1 MEDRYSKYPPEA
13 QKWFVTKIDQRW
25 GQLHAFEK
33 EWSEKAVQFL
43 FLSNAGGAAA
53 TLSFFGR
60 IGQGLRPR
68 RSEVVIVVVRLGTYF
83 RGSAAPKAYYT
94 ASGLFKA
101 YKTEAPEFLEDQIGW
116 DDLRKA
122 DDERAEVVSLGG
134 LLAVGVLYFV
144 RCGVSH
150 WRTRVSS

>member
-53 TLSFFGR
+53 TLSFLGASDKAFDRAGVKWSLLWFVL
-60 IGQGLRPR
+60 GLIF
-68 RSEVVIVVVRLGTYF
+68 VGFTT
-83 RGSAAPKAYYT
+83 AKAYYT

-101 YKTEAPEFLEDQIGW
+101 YKTEAHKFLEDQIGW

-122 DDERAEVVSLGG
+122 DDERAEVGWLDH
-134 LLAVGVLYFV
+134 LLPWASFILFGAGCAVGGQSLF
-144 RCGVSH
+144 
-150 WRTRVSS
+150 